1 MNTKRADNKDY
12 NETLK
17 HCEILIILI
26 KEIPREL
33 RSVILSTIFYTIG
46 SFHGNVNQ
54 ESKNWK
60 DLNDNGDL
68 FGSPKTYGTK
78 TYVSSPK

>member
-54 ESKNWK
+54 ESKN
-60 DLNDNGDL
+60 
-68 FGSPKTYGTK
+68 
-78 TYVSSPK
+78 